1 MTDEVLIKK
10 IVTALEDKLA
20 EMAIADH
27 MDALNALTEVMIKIL
42 KTAEFLSPA
51 QAYQRAAAVFSD
63 AAVAEEAEA
72 AAEATAKELEAKRRP
87 ARRVL
92 KMGKLDQYEL
102 RQRRVAQ
109 RAARQARTET

>member
-20 EMAIADH
+20 EMVIADH
-27 MDALNALTEVMIKIL
+27 LDALNAVTEVMTKIL
-42 KTAEFLSPA
+42 KTAEFLLMP
-51 QAYQRAAAVFSD
+51 QAYRRAAIVFAD

-72 AAEATAKELEAKRRP
+72 KATAKASRP

-92 KMGKLDQYEL
+92 KMSKLEQFQN
-102 RQRRVAQ
+102 RQRRVAA
-109 RAARQARTET
+109 RAAKRKQCDGGQP